1 MTAKSKT
8 PLPQVG
14 GRYLRE
20 PDGSLRMANAQ
31 AAPADAPDKAE
42 TPDTEAESS
51 SRRTKKP
58 VKED

>member
-1 MTAKSKT
+1 MTAKPKT
-8 PLPQVG
+8 PLPQAG

-20 PDGSLRMANAQ
+20 PDGTLRMAAAQ
-31 AAPADAPDKAE
+31 AAPADAPE
-42 TPDTEAESS
+42 TPETPNTEAETS